1 MDELK
6 TAEIRA
12 NIAKLEAEERKLR
25 TETESTRLSIVFNVI
40 KLAISAF
47 TVVTALIVA
56 ADKLIPS

>member
-6 TAEIRA
+6 AAEIRA
-12 NIAKLEAEERKLR
+12 NIAKLQAEEQKLR
-25 TETESTRLSIVFNVI
+25 TEAESIRLTIVFNVI

-47 TVVTALIVA
+47 TVVTALVVA